1 MKFVGHIMNVVV
13 IFAGGTGQRMNTVS
27 KPKQFLELHG
37 KPIIGYTVEHFE
49 KHPDID
55 GIIIVC
61 LESWIL
67 QCRELMEKLHIKK
80 IMAIIPGGKTG
91 QESIYFG
98 VRKAYELCPHDSV
111 VLVHDGVRPIITEKL
126 ISDCIACTKENGN
139 AITVSPVVETV
150 VIKEN
155 TRLDSPIREISDRSL
170 CETAKAP
177 QCFILED
184 LYKVHACS
192 RKKGEMNYID
202 SASLMKD
209 YGYTL
214 HRVLGPSEN
223 IKITTPIDFY
233 IFRAI
238 MDAKE
243 NLQIIGI

>member
-1 MKFVGHIMNVVV
+1 MNVVV
-13 IFAGGTGQRMNTVS
+13 IFAGGTGQRMSTVS

-49 KHPDID
+49 KHSDID

-61 LESWIL
+61 LESWIP
-67 QCRELMEKLHIKK
+67 QCWELMEKLHIKK
-80 IMAIIPGGKTG
+80 VMDIIPGGETG
-91 QESIYFG
+91 QESICFG
-98 VRKAYELCPHDSV
+98 VQKAYELCSHDSV
-111 VLVHDGVRPIITEKL
+111 VLIHDGVRPIITEKL

-155 TRLDSPIREISDRSL
+155 TGKDSPIKEISDRSL

-184 LYKVHACS
+184 LHKAHMDA
-192 RKKGEMNYID
+192 RAKGEMNYID
-202 SASLMKD
+202 SASLMKA
-209 YGYTL
+209 YGHTL

-243 NLQIIGI
+243 NLQIMGI

>member
-1 MKFVGHIMNVVV
+1 MNIVV
-13 IFAGGTGQRMNTVS
+13 IFAGGTGQRMSTVS

-49 KHPDID
+49 KHPDVD

-61 LESWIL
+61 LESWIPA
-67 QCRELMEKLHIKK
+67 CRELMEKLHIRKV
-80 IMAIIPGGKTG
+80 MDIIPGGTTG

-98 VRKAYELCPHDSV
+98 VKRAHELCPPDSV
-111 VLVHDGVRPIITEKL
+111 VLIHDGVRPLITAEL
-126 ISDCIACTKENGN
+126 ISSCISCTRQNGN

-150 VIKEN
+150 VIKESSDG
-155 TRLDSPIREISDRSL
+155 DSPIREIADRSL

-177 QCFILED
+177 QCFILQD
-184 LYKVHACS
+184 LLSAHEQA
-192 RKKGEMNYID
+192 RARGELNYID
-202 SASLMKD
+202 SANLMKA
-209 YGYTL
+209 YGHKL
-214 HRVLGPSEN
+214 HRVQGSSEN

-243 NLQIIGI
+243 NLQIMGI